1 MDDLRGMVSDARGTL
16 EKLVGMIPGYH
27 GYKEKEMRREADKL
41 LRMHLSERFQEQR
54 AKLTSVQ
61 DHLASE
67 GKLEDLGLLERVML
81 QLQLLID
88 RLKVA
93 EYGYA
98 GLFDAVRVKEEH
110 LDALYTYDNALTS
123 SVDQLAGMIDKLRSA
138 AMAGEETRTSA
149 NDCLLLLQ
157 ELNTTFDRRK
167 DVILSVGAES
177 V

>member
-1 MDDLRGMVSDARGTL
+1 
-16 EKLVGMIPGYH
+16 
-27 GYKEKEMRREADKL
+27 
-41 LRMHLSERFQEQR
+41 
-54 AKLTSVQ
+54 
-61 DHLASE
+61 
-67 GKLEDLGLLERVML
+67 ML

-123 SVDQLAGMIDKLRSA
+123 SVDQLAGMIDKLRNA
-138 AMAGEETRTSA
+138 AMAGEEVRTSA